1 MPVTR
6 RDFLL
11 SSAAACGALGL
22 GLAPRRGQTAIVA
35 KTENPLRLL
44 ILGGTGFIGPHQV
57 RYALARGHHVTIFNR
72 GRREP
77 GMFPEVFEQV
87 EWLKGDRNDD
97 LTALEGREWDAVID
111 NAAYVPRWVRTSAG
125 LLKDAVR
132 QYLLISTLSVFKDFS
147 QPGMDE
153 SGPLDT
159 IDDPTTE
166 AVNGRTYGPLKAL
179 CEREAERAFPGRATI
194 VRPGLIVGPGDP
206 TDRWTYWPV
215 RIARGGEVL
224 APGDPEVLVRYI
236 DVRDLTEWCIRML
249 EQGDVGVYNAVG
261 PRSHTSIAEMLYGIR
276 AVTSAAVS
284 FTWVDL
290 AFLDEHEV
298 RPWSDLPAWLPP
310 RPGYEGYGSISR
322 ARAISKGLT
331 FRPLAVT
338 AKETLEWWNSLPA
351 DRRAEPRT
359 GLTPEREAELL
370 AAWHARAGDDR
381 SAKRTAESRSGYD
394 KTEDGPC

>member
-1 MPVTR
+1 MTVTR
-6 RDFLL
+6 RDFLRRA
-11 SSAAACGALGL
+11 AAACGALGL
-22 GLAPRRGQTAIVA
+22 DLSAQSAAGATVQSADR
-35 KTENPLRLL
+35 PLRLL

-57 RYALARGHHVTIFNR
+57 RYALDRGHQVTIFNR
-72 GRREP
+72 GRRKP
-77 GMFPEVFEQV
+77 SLFPEIFERVQ
-87 EWLKGDRNDD
+87 WLKGDRNDD

-111 NAAYVPRWVRTSAG
+111 NAAYVPRWVRISAG
-125 LLKDAVR
+125 LLKDAAR
-132 QYLLISTLSVFKDFS
+132 QYLFISTLSVFKDFS

-166 AVNGRTYGPLKAL
+166 EVNGRTYGPLKAL

-215 RIARGGEVL
+215 RIDRGGEVL
-224 APGDPEVLVRYI
+224 APGDPEVLVRFI
-236 DVRDLTEWCIRML
+236 DVRDLTEWCIRVL
-249 EQGDVGVYNAVG
+249 EQGDTGVYNAVG

-298 RPWSDLPAWLPP
+298 RPWSDLPAWLPA

-322 ARAISKGLT
+322 ARAIEKGLT

-338 AKETLEWWNSLPA
+338 AMETLEWWNSLPQE
-351 DRRAEPRT
+351 RRSNLKV
-359 GLTPEREAELL
+359 GLSRQREAELL
-370 AAWHARAGDDR
+370 AAWHARA
-381 SAKRTAESRSGYD
+381 SG
-394 KTEDGPC
+394 